1 MGRFNDWRREYEEAL
16 SVQEEV
22 NRQKAIIDETV
33 TYLLSVHPDLVRRQ
47 RKSRKSCSSSETG
60 SKVKL
65 PKPAAAK
72 KVIKKPATNQ
82 AKQQTEQSIKRYM
95 IKN

>member
-33 TYLLSVHPDLVRRQ
+33 TYLLSVHPDLVRHQQ
-47 RKSRKSCSSSETG
+47 RSRKSCSSSETG
-60 SKVKL
+60 SKA
-65 PKPAAAK
+65 KPAAAK
-72 KVIKKPATNQ
+72 PQKVIKKPATNQ